1 MHFNSS
7 RAEESISMF
16 AVQKE
21 KNGDFSYYIPKLP
34 DMKESFMNSLRLQE
48 DMEVEL

>member
-16 AVQKE
+16 AVQKDRD
-21 KNGDFSYYIPKLP
+21 GDFSFYIPKLP
-34 DMKESFMNSLRLQE
+34 VMKESFMNSLRLQE
-48 DMEVEL
+48 TMEVEL